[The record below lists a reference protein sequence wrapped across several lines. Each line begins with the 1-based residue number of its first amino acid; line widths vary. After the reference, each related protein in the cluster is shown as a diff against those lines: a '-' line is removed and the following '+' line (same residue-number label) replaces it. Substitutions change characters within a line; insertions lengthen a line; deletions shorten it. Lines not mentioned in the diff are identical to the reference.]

1 MQLQL
6 HHEELTS
13 IQRPTVL
20 AKIVTLKRGRTHMR
34 LCQAPHS
41 DHRTGCGAKERNRQG
56 KTWMASLSFLSFFLC
71 LCLPSARCLRFLLQ
85 QPWFGEWCHT
95 GNHPAMPDCSACY
108 AMLCYAM
115 LCYAFYC
122 TQCRVRSALPL
133 TLLRT
138 E

>member
-56 KTWMASLSFLSFFLC
+56 KTWMASLSFLFFLSFSVCAC
-71 LCLPSARCLRFLLQ
+71 LLPGACDF
-85 QPWFGEWCHT
+85 CHN
-95 GNHPAMPDCSACY
+95 NHGSGSGVIRETIQLCQTVLP

-115 LCYAFYC
+115 LCYAM
-122 TQCRVRSALPL
+122 RSIARSA
-133 TLLRT
+133 
-138 E
+138 EYGVHSH